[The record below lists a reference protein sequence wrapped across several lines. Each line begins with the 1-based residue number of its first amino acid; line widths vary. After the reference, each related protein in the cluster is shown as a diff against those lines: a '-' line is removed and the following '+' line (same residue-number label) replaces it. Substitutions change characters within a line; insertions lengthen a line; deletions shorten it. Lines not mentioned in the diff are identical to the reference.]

1 MSTAPA
7 ATTAPH
13 CPEGRPCLACEM
25 SPQAIARAL
34 PAGAEL
40 APAASWLEEV
50 RSTAYGEHVRA
61 DFRARILAVAD
72 LIHGARTP
80 SKGVSM
86 PGVGRLAELL
96 GLKDARP
103 VRRVLA
109 WLRERLLL
117 VTVAEGR
124 SADWSRTGSAL
135 RAVFALARPVD
146 VDTTVRPSVEPK
158 SPGRNPLARALDF
171 ARKAAGGA
179 TYRRMTREEIDAPLW
194 HGHKAVSE
202 EDELLATHEFMRR
215 LRPYAFKETSAQA
228 LRPVLAPFFQAG
240 ATVRRLLDMLDNRPD
255 GSAFPH
261 DGANGVKNYVAWAA
275 KRLAAWS

>member
-7 ATTAPH
+7 TKAPH

-25 SPQAIARAL
+25 SPEAIARAL
-34 PAGAEL
+34 PVGAEL
-40 APAASWLEEV
+40 APASSWLEDV
-50 RSTAYGEHVRA
+50 RAAAYGEHVRS

-72 LIHGARTP
+72 LIHASRTP

-86 PGVGRLAELL
+86 PGVARLAELL

-109 WLRERLLL
+109 WLRKRLLL

-135 RAVFALARPVD
+135 RAVFALVRPVA

-179 TYRRMTREEIDAPLW
+179 QYRRMTREEMDAPLF
-194 HGHKAVSE
+194 HGHKAVTE
-202 EDELLATHEFMRR
+202 ADELLATQEFMRR
-215 LRPYAFKETSAQA
+215 LRPYAFKDTSAKA
-228 LRPVLAPFFQAG
+228 LRPVLAPFFAAG
-240 ATVRRLLDMLDNRPD
+240 ATVRRLVDMLDSRPD
-255 GSAFPH
+255 GSPWPH